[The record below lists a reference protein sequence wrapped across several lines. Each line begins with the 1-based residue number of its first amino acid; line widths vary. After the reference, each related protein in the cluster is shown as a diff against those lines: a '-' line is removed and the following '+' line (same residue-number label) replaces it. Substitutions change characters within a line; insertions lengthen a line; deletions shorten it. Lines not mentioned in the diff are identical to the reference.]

1 MSRIKKLKPY
11 HNKDKKGKFIAEVK
25 GDRKYATKAAREEAR
40 NANRSLK
47 KSERQRGKKEIVDQ
61 LNRNI
66 EEC

>member
-11 HNKDKKGKFIAEVK
+11 QSKTKKIKFEAEVK

-47 KSERQRGKKEIVDQ
+47 KSARQEGKREIRKY
-61 LNRNI
+61 L
-66 EEC
+66 